1 MRNPICNSLFFI
13 LFGLIFN
20 SSQGQL
26 NPKNIKF
33 TRQGVQRMIFD
44 EDQSITISRLNPEN
58 IIGLASMHPQ
68 KHFLKEHAT
77 IELNQDK
84 LIVKSQ
90 LKTQTKI
97 WLGGFNPFMSY
108 TIDIGSS
115 NGNGAIGYEFSDADE
130 NERFIIKVIFK
141 DKSIKEVKVNILKN
155 NKVSLLSGQ
164 SSAKLV
170 GYSKSNVLIYV
181 PEKTKKISV
190 NNKVECFII
199 PN

>member
-26 NPKNIKF
+26 TPENIKF

-44 EDQSITISRLNPEN
+44 EDQSITISKLNPEN

-77 IELNQDK
+77 IELDQDK
-84 LIVKSQ
+84 LILKSKV
-90 LKTQTKI
+90 KTQTKI

-115 NGNGAIGYEFSDADE
+115 TGNGAIGYEFSDADE
-130 NERFIIKVIFK
+130 NERFIIKVMFK
-141 DKSIKEVKVNILKN
+141 DKSIKEVKVNFLKN
-155 NKVSLLSGQ
+155 NKVIIDESIGL
-164 SSAKLV
+164 
-170 GYSKSNVLIYV
+170 NI
-181 PEKTKKISV
+181 
-190 NNKVECFII
+190 NKVHRVRGKII
-199 PN
+199 L

>member
-1 MRNPICNSLFFI
+1 MRVSICNSLFFI
-13 LFGLIFN
+13 LLGLISN
-20 SSQGQL
+20 NIQGQL
-26 NPKNIKF
+26 TPENIKF

-44 EDQSITISRLNPEN
+44 EDQSITISKLNPEN

-84 LIVKSQ
+84 LIVKSKV
-90 LKTQTKI
+90 KTQTKI

-108 TIDIGSS
+108 TLDIESS

-141 DKSIKEVKVNILKN
+141 DRFIKEVKVNILKN
-155 NKVSLLSGQ
+155 NKVVAASTPITF
-164 SSAKLV
+164 AR
-170 GYSKSNVLIYV
+170 
-181 PEKTKKISV
+181 
-190 NNKVECFII
+190 II
-199 PN
+199 M